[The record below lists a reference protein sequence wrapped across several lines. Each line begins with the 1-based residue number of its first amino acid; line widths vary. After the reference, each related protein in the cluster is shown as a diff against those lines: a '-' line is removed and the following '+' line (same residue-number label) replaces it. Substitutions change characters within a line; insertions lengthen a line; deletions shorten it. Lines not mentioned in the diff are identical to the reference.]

1 MALLFV
7 QMTVSATLC
16 NRARL
21 APIQRQAAESFHN
34 SWVQIVK
41 LDDNPIF
48 VRTYTTVEAY
58 EHSITLKLLDVVISH
73 APSNGLSI
81 WKIIC
86 RIHLT
91 KDGTTF
97 RKDHRS
103 GQCRCRR
110 ASSNGQINPEICH

>member
-16 NRARL
+16 NRARP
-21 APIQRQAAESFHN
+21 APIQRQAAESLHN
-34 SWVQIVK
+34 SWIQIVE
-41 LDDNPIF
+41 LDDNPVL

-73 APSNGLSI
+73 APNNGLSI
-81 WKIIC
+81 WKIVC
-86 RIHLT
+86 RIHFT

-110 ASSNGQINPEICH
+110 ASSNRQTIPKSCH